1 MTLLLILYVRNEVS
15 PKLEQVDK
23 AGGIAAWNDRTTA
36 TAKAWRDLENSVTAT
51 TVAQALAEVSK
62 YENRLDAYKYLRV
75 LYNRNVDLYYG
86 LIISHPAKFMPIA
99 YTPTVGEACQV

>member
-75 LYNRNVDLYYG
+75 LYNRNVDLYYS